1 VFNIEKLILE
11 IENITVNRF
20 DIQKNSE
27 VIDDILLSSDD
38 TFIEKTSV
46 RVRRSSNNSGGWRT
60 ILLASISDKE
70 EILNVIKW
78 AAACRDL
85 LTEPEA
91 SDLYLFIE
99 GARCNLSL
107 EEATKIESSEQFCR
121 KYVTRPDELLP
132 EFLKRT
138 FLQPLIGD
146 DSDTRI
152 SDPLLDALKKTGEEH
167 SWFIEKEQMLWRNAF
182 LSGKTGSDL
191 VDELFEPA
199 ITLGDL

>member
-1 VFNIEKLILE
+1 VVNIEKLILE

-20 DIQKNSE
+20 DIQKDSE

-38 TFIEKTSV
+38 ALLDKTSL
-46 RVRRSSNNSGGWRT
+46 RLRRCSNSSGGWRT
-60 ILLASISDKE
+60 ILISSISDKE

-91 SDLYLFIE
+91 SDLYLFID
-99 GARCNLSL
+99 ASRCNLSI

-121 KYVTRPDELLP
+121 KYVTRPDETLS

-138 FLQPLIGD
+138 FLQPLIGVD
-146 DSDTRI
+146 FHTNI

-167 SWFIEKEQMLWRNAF
+167 SWFTEEDQMFWRKAF
-182 LSGKTGSDL
+182 LSGTSGSDL
-191 VDELFEPA
+191 VEMLFEPA
-199 ITLGDL
+199 ITLGDF

>member
-1 VFNIEKLILE
+1 MFNIEKLILE
-11 IENITVNRF
+11 IENITVDRF

-38 TFIEKTSV
+38 ALLDKSSL
-46 RVRRSSNNSGGWRT
+46 RLRRSSNSSGGWRT

-91 SDLYLFIE
+91 SDLYLFVE
-99 GARCNLSL
+99 GSRCNLSI

-167 SWFIEKEQMLWRNAF
+167 SWFTEEDQMFWRKAF
-182 LSGKTGSDL
+182 LSGASGSDL
-191 VDELFEPA
+191 VEMLFEPA
-199 ITLGDL
+199 ITLDDF